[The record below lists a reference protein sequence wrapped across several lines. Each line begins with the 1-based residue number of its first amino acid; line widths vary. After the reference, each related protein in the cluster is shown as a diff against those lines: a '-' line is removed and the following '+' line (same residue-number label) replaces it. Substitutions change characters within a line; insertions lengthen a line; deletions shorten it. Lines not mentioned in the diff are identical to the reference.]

1 MDRDNLFK
9 LIHTVEAVTNESI
22 ILWNDTFPH
31 NVGVSPILVLG
42 ELKRN
47 GPQNQ
52 MKLAEKL
59 GFTGG
64 AMTNIAA
71 KLVKSGL
78 AVRRSNARDRRQVLL
93 EITAEGVLVLL
104 EAQKVGEKQHIEMF
118 ETLSAE
124 EIVQFLTINEKI
136 LNDLKAKRKRREE
149 RSMLSEF

>member
-1 MDRDNLFK
+1 MDTNDLFK

-22 ILWNDTFPH
+22 VLWNDAFPH
-31 NVGVSPILVLG
+31 NVGISPILVLG

-52 MKLAEKL
+52 MKLAEIL

-78 AVRRSNARDRRQVLL
+78 AVRRFNANDRRQVLL
-93 EITAEGVLVLL
+93 EITPEGISVLL
-104 EAQKVGEKQHIEMF
+104 EAQELGKKQHLEMF
-118 ETLSAE
+118 EALSEE
-124 EIVQFLTINEKI
+124 EIAQFLTINEKI

-149 RSMLSEF
+149 RTI

>member
-1 MDRDNLFK
+1 MDTNDLFK

-22 ILWNDTFPH
+22 VLWNDAFPH
-31 NVGVSPILVLG
+31 NVGISPILVLG

-52 MKLAEKL
+52 MKLAEIL

-78 AVRRSNARDRRQVLL
+78 AVRRFNANDRRQVLL
-93 EITAEGVLVLL
+93 EITPEGISLLL
-104 EAQKVGEKQHIEMF
+104 EAQELGKKQHLEMF
-118 ETLSAE
+118 EALSEE
-124 EIVQFLTINEKI
+124 EIAQFLTINEKI

-149 RSMLSEF
+149 RTI